1 MFQWLYYSENPQD
14 NEYETNN
21 ELLKT
26 RIIEV
31 EQERD
36 TYERKWRFHK
46 KCYETNNEF
55 LKTRIIEVERE
66 RDRYERKWRFHKKC
80 YETKCESFN
89 RVERDNIKLRQKYF
103 ELQQKYEQYY
113 THTELWTYIFT
124 ILLLKYLVYD
134 L

>member
-1 MFQWLYYSENPQD
+1 MIMIKTTILLVLLLTTMFQWLYYSENPLD
-14 NEYETNN
+14 KE
-21 ELLKT
+21 
-26 RIIEV
+26 
-31 EQERD
+31 
-36 TYERKWRFHK
+36 
-46 KCYETNNEF
+46 YETNNEF

-66 RDRYERKWRFHKKC
+66 RDTYERKWRFHKKC

-103 ELQQKYEQYY
+103 ELKQNYEQYY